1 MTGYAAAEAL
11 GRNCRFLQGAGT
23 DPSAVAEIRQALKEE
38 RDLRT
43 ELLNYRKDGSS
54 FWNELTISPL
64 RDAKGRVTHYVGIIN
79 DRTERKRV
87 EQHLQQV
94 EKLAAL
100 GTLLSG
106 VAHELNNPL
115 FIISGYAQLARE
127 KINQGRYDDLK
138 GDLETIREAAQRA
151 STTVNRFLG
160 IGSRAEARR
169 ELCRVDDLVKQALD
183 LLSNDFVIHQVTVRT
198 QFDPA
203 LPSILADSQD
213 LSQAFLN
220 LFTNASQAMAEA
232 HGRGTLS
239 VSATLIQDQG
249 GPWVEVR
256 VSDDGPGIA
265 PEHLPRIFDPFYTT
279 KPLGRRTG
287 LGLTISQRIVTEL
300 GGILT
305 CESVVGQGTSLIV
318 RLPIAQHSLAVV
330 GEKPG
335 APMMLVVEPDL
346 ELQADIGSYLE
357 RQGYCVT
364 RAGSGLVAVRS
375 LERARYDVLLMDAM
389 LPDITGEEFA
399 RRAVAMQPWLAG
411 RTIVLAGKENG
422 PDLQRFLKETGSTA
436 VCKPFSCEVF
446 RKLRR
451 CDAQAAVMI
460 LAAWGS
466 DGLAKQARQLGV
478 KDFLSKGLS
487 LEVLV
492 EAIQRTL
499 PQPANAASPAEAPA
513 PAKAPQ
519 AATAAAGDGNF
530 ILVVDDEEPIRDLLK
545 RFLSLRGYNVRLA
558 TDGQQALTLV
568 EQEVPRLI
576 VLDVYM
582 PGMNGVE
589 VLRQLRRKQFNV
601 GVILLTASQDDKLLQ
616 EALDLGS
623 VDIMGKP
630 VDLERLALAI
640 QVCCILTEQE
650 IRGSGKS

>member
-1 MTGYAAAEAL
+1 MTSASSKPPRRSSQAVEGARRVRDEAIASVGVGILITDPHQPDNPIIYVNPAFERMTGYAAAEAL

-151 STTVNRFLG
+151 STAVNRFLG

-198 QFDPA
+198 QFDPT

-213 LSQAFLN
+213 LSQVFLN

-411 RTIVLAGKENG
+411 RTIVLAGKENV
-422 PDLQRFLKETGSTA
+422 PDLQRFLKETGSTV
-436 VCKPFSCEVF
+436 VCKPFSWQVLGQRVRET
-446 RKLRR
+446 L
-451 CDAQAAVMI
+451 
-460 LAAWGS
+460 LGGS
-466 DGLAKQARQLGV
+466 TAPGSPSGVAK
-478 KDFLSKGLS
+478 
-487 LEVLV
+487 
-492 EAIQRTL
+492 
-499 PQPANAASPAEAPA
+499 
-513 PAKAPQ
+513 
-519 AATAAAGDGNF
+519 
-530 ILVVDDEEPIRDLLK
+530 
-545 RFLSLRGYNVRLA
+545 
-558 TDGQQALTLV
+558 
-568 EQEVPRLI
+568 
-576 VLDVYM
+576 
-582 PGMNGVE
+582 
-589 VLRQLRRKQFNV
+589 
-601 GVILLTASQDDKLLQ
+601 
-616 EALDLGS
+616 
-623 VDIMGKP
+623 
-630 VDLERLALAI
+630 
-640 QVCCILTEQE
+640 
-650 IRGSGKS
+650 

>member
-1 MTGYAAAEAL
+1 MTSASSKPPRRSSQAVEGARRVRDEAIASVGVGILITDPHQPDNPIIYVNPAFERMTGYAAAEAL

-38 RDLRT
+38 RGLRI
-43 ELLNYRKDGSS
+43 ELLNYRKDGRP
-54 FWNELTISPL
+54 FWNDLTISPL

-151 STTVNRFLG
+151 STAVNRFLG

-198 QFDPA
+198 QFDPT

-213 LSQAFLN
+213 LSQVFLN

-411 RTIVLAGKENG
+411 RTIVLAGKENV
-422 PDLQRFLKETGSTA
+422 PDLQRFLKETGSTV
-436 VCKPFSCEVF
+436 VCKPFSWQVLGQRVRET
-446 RKLRR
+446 LLGGS
-451 CDAQAAVMI
+451 AAP
-460 LAAWGS
+460 GS
-466 DGLAKQARQLGV
+466 PSGVAK
-478 KDFLSKGLS
+478 
-487 LEVLV
+487 
-492 EAIQRTL
+492 
-499 PQPANAASPAEAPA
+499 
-513 PAKAPQ
+513 
-519 AATAAAGDGNF
+519 
-530 ILVVDDEEPIRDLLK
+530 
-545 RFLSLRGYNVRLA
+545 
-558 TDGQQALTLV
+558 
-568 EQEVPRLI
+568 
-576 VLDVYM
+576 
-582 PGMNGVE
+582 
-589 VLRQLRRKQFNV
+589 
-601 GVILLTASQDDKLLQ
+601 
-616 EALDLGS
+616 
-623 VDIMGKP
+623 
-630 VDLERLALAI
+630 
-640 QVCCILTEQE
+640 
-650 IRGSGKS
+650 

>member
-1 MTGYAAAEAL
+1 MTSASSKPPRRSSQAVEGARRVRDEAIASVGVGILITDPHQPDNPIIYVNPAFERMTGYAAAEAL

-151 STTVNRFLG
+151 STAVNRFLG

-198 QFDPA
+198 QFDPT

-213 LSQAFLN
+213 LSQVFLN

-411 RTIVLAGKENG
+411 RTIVLAGKENV
-422 PDLQRFLKETGSTA
+422 PDLQRFLKETGSTV
-436 VCKPFSCEVF
+436 VCKPFSWQVLGQRVRET
-446 RKLRR
+446 LLGGS
-451 CDAQAAVMI
+451 AAPGGPSGV
-460 LAAWGS
+460 
-466 DGLAKQARQLGV
+466 AK
-478 KDFLSKGLS
+478 
-487 LEVLV
+487 
-492 EAIQRTL
+492 
-499 PQPANAASPAEAPA
+499 
-513 PAKAPQ
+513 
-519 AATAAAGDGNF
+519 
-530 ILVVDDEEPIRDLLK
+530 
-545 RFLSLRGYNVRLA
+545 
-558 TDGQQALTLV
+558 
-568 EQEVPRLI
+568 
-576 VLDVYM
+576 
-582 PGMNGVE
+582 
-589 VLRQLRRKQFNV
+589 
-601 GVILLTASQDDKLLQ
+601 
-616 EALDLGS
+616 
-623 VDIMGKP
+623 
-630 VDLERLALAI
+630 
-640 QVCCILTEQE
+640 
-650 IRGSGKS
+650 

>member
-1 MTGYAAAEAL
+1 VTSASSKPPRRSSQAVEGARRVRDEAIASVGVGILITDPHQPDNPIIYVNPAFERMTGYAAAEAL

-151 STTVNRFLG
+151 STAVNRFLG

-198 QFDPA
+198 QFDPT

-213 LSQAFLN
+213 LSQVFLN

-411 RTIVLAGKENG
+411 RTIVLAGKENV
-422 PDLQRFLKETGSTA
+422 PDLQRFLKETGSTV
-436 VCKPFSCEVF
+436 VCKPFSWQVLGQRVRET
-446 RKLRR
+446 LLGGS
-451 CDAQAAVMI
+451 AAP
-460 LAAWGS
+460 GS
-466 DGLAKQARQLGV
+466 PSGVAK
-478 KDFLSKGLS
+478 
-487 LEVLV
+487 
-492 EAIQRTL
+492 
-499 PQPANAASPAEAPA
+499 
-513 PAKAPQ
+513 
-519 AATAAAGDGNF
+519 
-530 ILVVDDEEPIRDLLK
+530 
-545 RFLSLRGYNVRLA
+545 
-558 TDGQQALTLV
+558 
-568 EQEVPRLI
+568 
-576 VLDVYM
+576 
-582 PGMNGVE
+582 
-589 VLRQLRRKQFNV
+589 
-601 GVILLTASQDDKLLQ
+601 
-616 EALDLGS
+616 
-623 VDIMGKP
+623 
-630 VDLERLALAI
+630 
-640 QVCCILTEQE
+640 
-650 IRGSGKS
+650 

>member
-1 MTGYAAAEAL
+1 VTSASPKPPRRSLQAVQDTRRVRDEAIASVGVGILITDPHQPDNPIIYVNPAFERLTGYGAAEAL
-11 GRNCRFLQGAGT
+11 GRNCRFLQGADT

-38 RDLRT
+38 RGLRI

-100 GTLLSG
+100 GVLLSG

-160 IGSRAEARR
+160 ITSRAEARR

-183 LLSNDFVIHQVTVRT
+183 LLSNDFAIHQVTVRT

-249 GPWVEVR
+249 GPRVEVR

-300 GGILT
+300 GGTLT
-305 CESVVGQGTSLIV
+305 CESVVGQGTTLIV
-318 RLPIAQHSLAVV
+318 RLPIARHSLAVV
-330 GEKPG
+330 GEKQG

-346 ELQADIGSYLE
+346 ELQEDIGSYLE
-357 RQGYCVT
+357 RQGHCVT
-364 RAGSGLVAVRS
+364 RAGSGLVAIRS

-389 LPDITGEEFA
+389 LPDITGEELT

-411 RTIVLAGKENG
+411 RTIVLAGKENV
-422 PDLQRFLKETGSTA
+422 PDLQRFLKETGSA
-436 VCKPFSCEVF
+436 VVCKPFSWQVLGQRVRETL
-446 RKLRR
+446 LR
-451 CDAQAAVMI
+451 
-460 LAAWGS
+460 G
-466 DGLAKQARQLGV
+466 
-478 KDFLSKGLS
+478 
-487 LEVLV
+487 
-492 EAIQRTL
+492 
-499 PQPANAASPAEAPA
+499 NAA
-513 PAKAPQ
+513 
-519 AATAAAGDGNF
+519 
-530 ILVVDDEEPIRDLLK
+530 
-545 RFLSLRGYNVRLA
+545 
-558 TDGQQALTLV
+558 
-568 EQEVPRLI
+568 
-576 VLDVYM
+576 
-582 PGMNGVE
+582 PGCPSGVA
-589 VLRQLRRKQFNV
+589 Q
-601 GVILLTASQDDKLLQ
+601 
-616 EALDLGS
+616 
-623 VDIMGKP
+623 
-630 VDLERLALAI
+630 
-640 QVCCILTEQE
+640 
-650 IRGSGKS
+650 

>member
-1 MTGYAAAEAL
+1 MTSASSKPPRRSSQAVEGARRVRDEAIASVGVGILITDPHQPDNPIIYVNPAFERMTGYAAAEAL

-87 EQHLQQV
+87 EQHLHQV

-151 STTVNRFLG
+151 STAVNRFLG

-198 QFDPA
+198 QFDPT

-213 LSQAFLN
+213 LSQVFLN

-411 RTIVLAGKENG
+411 RTIVLAGKENV
-422 PDLQRFLKETGSTA
+422 PDLQRFLKETGSTV
-436 VCKPFSCEVF
+436 VCKPFSWQVLGQRVRET
-446 RKLRR
+446 LLGGS
-451 CDAQAAVMI
+451 AAP
-460 LAAWGS
+460 GS
-466 DGLAKQARQLGV
+466 PSGVAK
-478 KDFLSKGLS
+478 
-487 LEVLV
+487 
-492 EAIQRTL
+492 
-499 PQPANAASPAEAPA
+499 
-513 PAKAPQ
+513 
-519 AATAAAGDGNF
+519 
-530 ILVVDDEEPIRDLLK
+530 
-545 RFLSLRGYNVRLA
+545 
-558 TDGQQALTLV
+558 
-568 EQEVPRLI
+568 
-576 VLDVYM
+576 
-582 PGMNGVE
+582 
-589 VLRQLRRKQFNV
+589 
-601 GVILLTASQDDKLLQ
+601 
-616 EALDLGS
+616 
-623 VDIMGKP
+623 
-630 VDLERLALAI
+630 
-640 QVCCILTEQE
+640 
-650 IRGSGKS
+650 

>member
-1 MTGYAAAEAL
+1 MTSASSKPPRRSSQAVEGARRVRDEAIASVGVGILITDPHQPDNPIIYVNPAFERVTGYAAAEAL

-87 EQHLQQV
+87 EQHLHQV

-127 KINQGRYDDLK
+127 KINQGRYDDIK

-151 STTVNRFLG
+151 STAVNRFLG

-198 QFDPA
+198 QFDPT

-213 LSQAFLN
+213 LSQVFLN

-305 CESVVGQGTSLIV
+305 CKSVVGQGTSLIV

-411 RTIVLAGKENG
+411 RTIVLAGKENV
-422 PDLQRFLKETGSTA
+422 PDLQRFLKETGSTV
-436 VCKPFSCEVF
+436 VCKPFSWQVLGQRVRET
-446 RKLRR
+446 LLGGS
-451 CDAQAAVMI
+451 AAP
-460 LAAWGS
+460 GS
-466 DGLAKQARQLGV
+466 PSGVAK
-478 KDFLSKGLS
+478 
-487 LEVLV
+487 
-492 EAIQRTL
+492 
-499 PQPANAASPAEAPA
+499 
-513 PAKAPQ
+513 
-519 AATAAAGDGNF
+519 
-530 ILVVDDEEPIRDLLK
+530 
-545 RFLSLRGYNVRLA
+545 
-558 TDGQQALTLV
+558 
-568 EQEVPRLI
+568 
-576 VLDVYM
+576 
-582 PGMNGVE
+582 
-589 VLRQLRRKQFNV
+589 
-601 GVILLTASQDDKLLQ
+601 
-616 EALDLGS
+616 
-623 VDIMGKP
+623 
-630 VDLERLALAI
+630 
-640 QVCCILTEQE
+640 
-650 IRGSGKS
+650 